1 MNQKERL
8 NDTMKQSHQEKI
20 KIIEGILEG
29 IHKIHPSYEAKKKFL
44 NYLKEKRKGS
54 NDKEKS
60 LKLTIFILEQYL
72 NLESQ

>member
-29 IHKIHPSYEAKKKFL
+29 NHKIHPSYEAKKKFL